1 MRTIAGDE
9 GRQAVATWARCSSVL
24 LSVALALSTAPAQQA
39 SKRAAA
45 SKNAQPQPR
54 ELFKLLSPSVF
65 VVETLDAK
73 GTVIALGSGVVAAKE
88 EIVTNRHVVEGGK
101 AWRIRQGS
109 NTWTARIAFLDSEHD
124 LCGLRVEGV
133 TAIAVN
139 TRASSTLSVGER
151 VYALGSPEGLELS
164 LSEGLISGIR
174 KFEGVSLIQTTAPI
188 SHGSSGG
195 GLFDEQGKLVGI
207 TTFAIKDGQNINF
220 AIPTELV
227 LGLKDHPATE
237 LRETEAER
245 SASQAMLLSQMANDA
260 LQSGDYEKALQAYKQ
275 MAQLTPNDPGAWF
288 GVGEVSL
295 KLNRLDSALQA
306 CERAVQVGPE
316 EADSWNCLGDA
327 YDRLG
332 RYSEAEQAFKKAIDL
347 GPPDPVDL
355 VATWY
360 SLGIVYAEERKKLG
374 VMDVYRQLKTLDQNY
389 ADRFFQQYVQPML
402 DSSDR

>member
-1 MRTIAGDE
+1 
-9 GRQAVATWARCSSVL
+9 
-24 LSVALALSTAPAQQA
+24 
-39 SKRAAA
+39 
-45 SKNAQPQPR
+45 
-54 ELFKLLSPSVF
+54 
-65 VVETLDAK
+65 
-73 GTVIALGSGVVAAKE
+73 
-88 EIVTNRHVVEGGK
+88 
-101 AWRIRQGS
+101 
-109 NTWTARIAFLDSEHD
+109 
-124 LCGLRVEGV
+124 
-133 TAIAVN
+133 
-139 TRASSTLSVGER
+139 
-151 VYALGSPEGLELS
+151 
-164 LSEGLISGIR
+164 
-174 KFEGVSLIQTTAPI
+174 
-188 SHGSSGG
+188 
-195 GLFDEQGKLVGI
+195 
-207 TTFAIKDGQNINF
+207 
-220 AIPTELV
+220 
-227 LGLKDHPATE
+227 
-237 LRETEAER
+237 
-245 SASQAMLLSQMANDA
+245 MANDA
-260 LQSGDYEKALQAYKQ
+260 LQSGDYEKALQTYKQ

>member
-1 MRTIAGDE
+1 L
-9 GRQAVATWARCSSVL
+9 ATWNRSNLMLVLVL
-24 LSVALALSTAPAQQA
+24 LSLSAAVAQHANDRASAPQ
-39 SKRAAA
+39 
-45 SKNAQPQPR
+45 NTQPKPR
-54 ELFKLLSPSVF
+54 DLFKLLSPSVF
-65 VVETLDAK
+65 VVETLDAR
-73 GTVIALGSGVVAAKE
+73 GTAIALGSGVSAAKD

-101 AWRIRQGS
+101 AWRVRQGS

-124 LCGLRVEGV
+124 LCGLRVEGL
-133 TAIAVN
+133 TAIPVN
-139 TRASSTLSVGER
+139 TRASLTLSVGER

-227 LGLKDHPATE
+227 LGLKNHPATE
-237 LRETEAER
+237 LRQTEAE
-245 SASQAMLLSQMANDA
+245 SNASQAMLLSQIANDA
-260 LQSGDYEKALQAYKQ
+260 LQSGDYEKALQTYKQ

-295 KLNRLDSALQA
+295 KLNRLESALQA

-332 RYSEAEQAFKKAIDL
+332 RYAEAEQAFKKAIDL